1 MKQLKE
7 PISVSKMSEIIRF
20 LKKYNDLQSN
30 LVNKKK
36 RLPVT
41 PPEVIDSFIN
51 HAHLFANLGNQLK
64 ELELFFQEK
73 SELLSIYRKLKFA
86 HKEKS
91 TSTENSIDNY
101 SYKEISQTFDFKK
114 DIEYISLFQTLS
126 MYTYNTA
133 SFLSSYI
140 IDITNPN
147 KNEKRIIK
155 WFGEISP
162 LHTED
167 AEKEKP
173 YIITLNIF
181 AQIYKTDILKLTFA
195 IRANYFLEK
204 KRKEITRSNS
214 KKGTNIPQITQ
225 TSLRNKLGL
234 NKSTVSGFFIG
245 KKLPSTE
252 YLLII
257 ADELGVTADSLVN
270 PKVKLKSFT
279 TSNPFKSI
287 GLDER
292 SLYLLT
298 LLKSKDFW
306 GSKPDFKKADLIL
319 TTLNLLIKDTLTF
332 RNTEEEEL
340 EVFLNPNSILYLI
353 GRFLYEH
360 LSTSKEQGTVTI
372 VDNEYLNNLQDLLQ
386 IENKEDIPLS
396 SCETIISDLLQ
407 SSYTAQSIGEEK
419 EDISSILLDSIFQQL
434 KNKLKERQEELNR
447 SFNVDYLVQQLTY
460 DDDINTSN

>member
-7 PISVSKMSEIIRF
+7 PISISKMSEIIRF
-20 LKKYNDLQSN
+20 LKKYNDLQVN

-36 RLPVT
+36 RLPIT
-41 PPEVIDSFIN
+41 PAEVIDSFIN

-73 SELLSIYRKLKFA
+73 SELLSTYRKLKFA

-91 TSTENSIDNY
+91 ASTENSNDNY
-101 SYKEISQTFDFKK
+101 SYKEISQAFDFKK

-126 MYTYNTA
+126 MYVDNTV

-140 IDITNPN
+140 IDIVNPT
-147 KNEKRIIK
+147 KNEKRIMK
-155 WFGEISP
+155 WFEKLSP

-167 AEKEKP
+167 AEKEKT

-181 AQIYKTDILKLTFA
+181 AQTYKTDILKLTFA
-195 IRANYFLEK
+195 IRANYLLEK
-204 KRKEITRSNS
+204 KRKEITYSNS
-214 KKGTNIPQITQ
+214 KKGTNIPQINQ

-234 NKSTVSGFFIG
+234 NKSTVSDFFIG

-270 PKVKLKSFT
+270 PKVELKSFT

-287 GLDER
+287 GLDDR

-306 GSKPDFKKADLIL
+306 GSKPDFKNADLIL

-332 RNTEEEEL
+332 RNTEEEL
-340 EVFLNPNSILYLI
+340 EAFLNPNSILYLI

-360 LSTSKEQGTVTI
+360 LSTSREQGTVTI

-386 IENKEDIPLS
+386 VENKEDIPLS

-407 SSYTAQSIGEEK
+407 SIYTTQNTEER
-419 EDISSILLDSIFQQL
+419 EDVSSILLDSIFQQL
-434 KNKLKERQEELNR
+434 KNTLKERQKELNQ